1 MIESKIRT
9 LTGQASRSSIFLSR
23 SLLESNRIERNLE
36 KKSLIL
42 KRKIVEERGRTLRN
56 LASTNRETQKGGVL
70 GGALGLLG
78 LGGGGGLLRR
88 GLRRTPSSPNQLLRM
103 QRGTSNL
110 SRVGRAGR
118 LARPLAIVG
127 TGLDFVGRRAEGQTN
142 LQAGVGA
149 GGGLAGA
156 IGGAKIGASI
166 GTAILPG
173 AGTAIGGIGGSIIG
187 GLVGGNLADL
197 FTGANR
203 RREFEEQRTLIRSQK
218 TLFSEALDDFDDV
231 LDKFEDIAIGL
242 AAQRRGDNDEQGRR
256 KRPFLPIIPSIGARI
271 LKFLSRPDIQATGFT
286 LAAAG
291 LLTAAVATR
300 GTSLPATQKILEKA
314 LVKSP
319 FLRKLSEKEQIA
331 AIGKIIERSL
341 SKSAQQRVR
350 MNASPFLDKLGR
362 FTPGKKGAPGKTTK
376 KTNIIKKRLEEKKS
390 QKNLEKEIRKD
401 IVKEGRK
408 AQKFFEESGF
418 TDPNVIRSNLNDR
431 TASDLIDLKIL
442 LDKGKISKTTFNM
455 AKNAIEKAK
464 IETLKMI
471 DQYDDA
477 IIEFLSKPKN
487 FTKAGD
493 FVLKNFEKMRRK
505 LELFNPEN
513 ITKPE
518 KSTGIIKKLE
528 EAAGTL
534 KGKDFEAM
542 DDVIEFLEKGIPF
555 KKIKR
560 MPFDP
565 DPGKLK
571 VSDDLEPNSTNL
583 AQASMGEIFLLGG
596 ESNKNQQ
603 PPTIINDGS
612 SLAMKQSNTSPYRA
626 VAQILMVDSLFT
638 A

>member
-1 MIESKIRT
+1 MIESKIRN

-23 SLLESNRIERNLE
+23 SLLESNRVERNLE

-78 LGGGGGLLRR
+78 LGGGRGLLRR

-110 SRVGRAGR
+110 SRVGRVGR
-118 LARPLAIVG
+118 LARPLAVVG
-127 TGLDFVGRRAEGQTN
+127 TGLDFIGRRAEGQTN

-156 IGGAKIGASI
+156 IGGAKIGAAI

-187 GLVGGNLADL
+187 GLAGGNLADL

-203 RREFEEQRTLIRSQK
+203 RREFEEQRTLLRSQK

-242 AAQRRGDNDEQGRR
+242 AIGRRGDTDEQGRR

-271 LKFLSRPDIQATGFT
+271 LKFLSRPEIQATGFT

-291 LLTAAVATR
+291 LLTAVVLTR
-300 GTSLPATQKILEKA
+300 GKSAPATQKILEKA

-341 SKSAQQRVR
+341 PKSSQQRIR
-350 MNASPFLDKLGR
+350 METNPRLDKLGR
-362 FTPGKKGAPGKTTK
+362 LTPGKKGVPGKIKKKNNIVKRNLKKKEEQKNIEREQTK
-376 KTNIIKKRLEEKKS
+376 KIRESIKDMKDFMEKSGFVEPSKLERRATELFNSDFRDLQIMKSKGQISQEQFDLAVNQLQLNLKITLDRIGQYSDAIREFSLNPKNFDASGNIIGK
-390 QKNLEKEIRKD
+390 
-401 IVKEGRK
+401 
-408 AQKFFEESGF
+408 
-418 TDPNVIRSNLNDR
+418 NLNDMIR
-431 TASDLIDLKIL
+431 KLDIFSGKVLPEINMENMIMKNLGPNIQRRLQEIIQKPKQDLIEPIK
-442 LDKGKISKTTFNM
+442 
-455 AKNAIEKAK
+455 
-464 IETLKMI
+464 
-471 DQYDDA
+471 
-477 IIEFLSKPKN
+477 KPKFEPTDLSSN
-487 FTKAGD
+487 
-493 FVLKNFEKMRRK
+493 NFE
-505 LELFNPEN
+505 
-513 ITKPE
+513 
-518 KSTGIIKKLE
+518 
-528 EAAGTL
+528 
-534 KGKDFEAM
+534 
-542 DDVIEFLEKGIPF
+542 
-555 KKIKR
+555 
-560 MPFDP
+560 P
-565 DPGKLK
+565 D
-571 VSDDLEPNSTNL
+571 STNL
-583 AQASMGEIFLLGG
+583 ALAPMGNIFLLGG
-596 ESNKNQQ
+596 ETNNNQQ
-603 PPTIINDGS
+603 PPTIINEGGD
-612 SLAMKQSNTSPYRA
+612 LAMTSSSVSPYRS
-626 VAQILMVDSLFT
+626 VAQNIMFESLLT

>member
-1 MIESKIRT
+1 M
-9 LTGQASRSSIFLSR
+9 
-23 SLLESNRIERNLE
+23 
-36 KKSLIL
+36 
-42 KRKIVEERGRTLRN
+42 
-56 LASTNRETQKGGVL
+56 
-70 GGALGLLG
+70 
-78 LGGGGGLLRR
+78 
-88 GLRRTPSSPNQLLRM
+88 
-103 QRGTSNL
+103 
-110 SRVGRAGR
+110 
-118 LARPLAIVG
+118 
-127 TGLDFVGRRAEGQTN
+127 
-142 LQAGVGA
+142 
-149 GGGLAGA
+149 
-156 IGGAKIGASI
+156 
-166 GTAILPG
+166 
-173 AGTAIGGIGGSIIG
+173 
-187 GLVGGNLADL
+187 
-197 FTGANR
+197 
-203 RREFEEQRTLIRSQK
+203 
-218 TLFSEALDDFDDV
+218 
-231 LDKFEDIAIGL
+231 
-242 AAQRRGDNDEQGRR
+242 
-256 KRPFLPIIPSIGARI
+256 
-271 LKFLSRPDIQATGFT
+271 
-286 LAAAG
+286 
-291 LLTAAVATR
+291 
-300 GTSLPATQKILEKA
+300 
-314 LVKSP
+314 VK
-319 FLRKLSEKEQIA
+319 
-331 AIGKIIERSL
+331 
-341 SKSAQQRVR
+341 
-350 MNASPFLDKLGR
+350 NW
-362 FTPGKKGAPGKTTK
+362 
-376 KTNIIKKRLEEKKS
+376 IKKRLEEKKS

-464 IETLKMI
+464 IETFKMI

-612 SLAMKQSNTSPYRA
+612 SLAMKQSSTSPYRA